1 MSRPWGQESRRASRL
16 TSLDSSQA
24 QIQGFELAHAST
36 YPIEELL
43 ECMKGSV
50 LQIQNY
56 RVSMTQGDNRISK
69 RSPSEGPILIE
80 LQKPEASDQT
90 NESLQ

>member
-1 MSRPWGQESRRASRL
+1 M
-16 TSLDSSQA
+16 
-24 QIQGFELAHAST
+24 AHAST

-69 RSPSEGPILIE
+69 RSPSEGPILMM
-80 LQKPEASDQT
+80 
-90 NESLQ
+90 